1 MRIDKLFYLC
11 TALTVFALVSCTRAV
26 QPRVESLMGTVCTV
40 NAYEYG
46 TQELYD
52 ELFTRI
58 AEIEND
64 FSVNIA
70 SSYIAAINN
79 AAGQRAVAVSADVFF
94 VVKAALQYAELT
106 DGAFDP
112 TVGPLVKLWG
122 INTDSARVPQQQ
134 EIDNALP
141 LVNWRNVTIAENA
154 DGSGSV
160 LLSQRGMSLDLGGI
174 VKGYAADELVK
185 ILQKRNVKR
194 AIIDLGGNVFVYGKK
209 KDGALWRVGVK
220 DPDFPEGAPALIA
233 RLTNSTVV
241 TSGVYERFF
250 VEDGIRY
257 HHILDTKTGCPADA
271 GLLSTTIICE
281 SSMAADALSTS
292 VFALGKERGMALLK
306 KIAAAQHVHS
316 TLAEIPGLHARVLGI
331 FIDDAG
337 AITASQELESALE
350 SLKSNVI
357 FE

>member
-1 MRIDKLFYLC
+1 
-11 TALTVFALVSCTRAV
+11 
-26 QPRVESLMGTVCTV
+26 MGTVCSI

-46 TQELYD
+46 TQKLYD

-58 AEIEND
+58 AEIESD

-70 SSYIAAINN
+70 SSQIAAINT
-79 AAGQRAVAVSADVFF
+79 AAGQRAVTVSANVFS

-112 TVGPLVKLWG
+112 TVGALVKLWG
-122 INTDSARVPQQQ
+122 INTDNARVPQQQ
-134 EIDNALP
+134 EIDDALP
-141 LVNWRNVTIAENA
+141 LVNWRNVIISENA

-160 LLSQRGMSLDLGGI
+160 MLSQRGMSLDLGGI

-209 KDGALWRVGVK
+209 KDGSLWRVGVK
-220 DPDFPEGAPALIA
+220 DPEFPEGTPALIMH
-233 RLTNSTVV
+233 LTNSTVV

-250 VEDGIRY
+250 VEDGAWY
-257 HHILDTKTGCPADA
+257 HHILDTKTGYPAST

-292 VFALGKERGMALLK
+292 VFALGKERGMELLK
-306 KIAAAQHVHS
+306 KIAAAQHAHS

-337 AITASQELESALE
+337 AITASRELDGAIE
-350 SLKSNVI
+350 SLKGDVI